1 MAKKTEPV
9 LPTWVNF
16 LLGTGLLIT
25 MWLVSSFPIAAFFAF
40 TPLLVIAARAG
51 SRKEWEWGSYD
62 LIWVALSAGFFAAAD
77 FQAEK
82 SIPSLLLAVVFTL
95 PFLLGGWIQRNTT
108 PHVGWAGTVVLW
120 TSFEFALTSLKSGI
134 AVDLSHVF
142 AGSSGWIRWTRD
154 LGTLSA
160 GTWILLVNA
169 AWAAALQGGR
179 YVRTSLTAGGILIVA
194 PIGTSLLLYPKFNI
208 PLAGGEPVAIVCVAT
223 SILLLAIAYFRA
235 R

>member
-16 LLGTGLLIT
+16 LLATGLLVT

-51 SRKEWEWGSYD
+51 SRKEWEWGGYD
-62 LIWVALSAGFFAAAD
+62 LIWVALSAGFFAGAD

-82 SIPSLLLAVVFTL
+82 SIQSLLLAVVFTL
-95 PFLLGGWIQRNTT
+95 PFLLGGWIQRSTT
-108 PHVGWAGTVVLW
+108 LHVGWAATVVLW
-120 TSFEFALTSLKSGI
+120 TSLESALTSMKPGI
-134 AVDLSHVF
+134 GIDLSHVF
-142 AGSSGWIRWTRD
+142 AVSSGWIRWTRD

-179 YVRTSLTAGGILIVA
+179 VRMALIAGGILIAA
-194 PIGTSLLLYPKFNI
+194 PIGISLLLYPQFNI
-208 PLAGGEPVAIVCVAT
+208 PRAGSEPVAMVCIAT
-223 SILLLAIAYFRA
+223 SLLLLAIAYFRA